1 MRSRLHALAR
11 PCLEMTPP
19 RSQGCSRP
27 SRLGGYNCI
36 AVGVWSVCVASPHEL
51 LQWYTQIGFRLL
63 FWERRGKDPKA
74 WKGPRDVGWNS
85 RDRVYP
91 LDSYRDTMNVG
102 TFTGHEI
109 QSGRY
114 LADVDFDWDSPNE
127 LKKRLLP
134 TTGFGF
140 GRPSRFLSHAFYTTP
155 HQLPAVK
162 KYVDLSNHVIVEL
175 YGGDSSEQ
183 TMIPPSLHSPG
194 ELLEFR
200 NQGDIGHTESLAT
213 AVRDYAIGCLLYQH
227 FGHRQL
233 LHEPRL
239 ALAGFLLSEG
249 LSESSV
255 LDITKVICQHTG
267 NDPDGQDVER
277 SVRSTASKLRSGER
291 VLGSGALA
299 KVFGDEGVKI
309 VGRIK
314 RWIGD
319 SDFAVSDKGKIY
331 ADSQENIRVA
341 LEKLNISMSYN
352 QFSQKMYLQNGGPP
366 VLFEDKVMVPTW
378 LQIDERFK
386 FRPSQHFFE
395 QVVKDAAWK
404 NSYHPVLDYLATLTW
419 DGTPRIDRW
428 LLSYGGAVDTEYTRA
443 VGALVLV
450 AAVRRVRRPGCKF
463 DEMLVLESPQ
473 QGVLKSTALRVL
485 CPQDEWF
492 SDDLPL
498 GADAKQIIERTT
510 GKWIIEAS
518 ELHGSHQ
525 REAEHLKS
533 FLSRQVDGPVRMAYD
548 RLATEVPRQFIII
561 GTTNSVTGYLKDF
574 SGARRFWP
582 VRIERFDVETLRRDR
597 DQLWAEAMQREAELP
612 SIRLPEQLYALAAT
626 QQEERRLID
635 PWEEYLQD
643 SDIDLTAP
651 YIEASL
657 VWDVLQLVAANQRD
671 NRHASRLA
679 EIMQRFGYT
688 KKRKMW
694 IESDGGKKCVM
705 CWTREGDAQQEDLL
719 S

>member
-1 MRSRLHALAR
+1 MVS
-11 PCLEMTPP
+11 
-19 RSQGCSRP
+19 
-27 SRLGGYNCI
+27 
-36 AVGVWSVCVASPHEL
+36 AVTGQEL

-63 FWERRGKDPKA
+63 VWERKGEDPKA
-74 WKGPRDVGWNS
+74 WKGPRNKGWNA
-85 RDRVYP
+85 RDRVYD
-91 LDSYRDTMNVG
+91 LKTYKESMNVG
-102 TFTGHEI
+102 CFTGHEI
-109 QSGRY
+109 SAGKF

-140 GRPSRFLSHAFYTTP
+140 GRPSKFLSHAFYTTP
-155 HQLPAVK
+155 TQLPAVK
-162 KYVDLSNHVIVEL
+162 KYIDLSNHSIVEL

-200 NQGDIGHTESLAT
+200 QQGEIGHVEALPI

-227 FGHRQL
+227 FGQRQL

-239 ALAGFLLSEG
+239 ALAGFLLNEGISEQT
-249 LSESSV
+249 V
-255 LDITKVICQHTG
+255 LEIIRIICKHTG
-267 NDPDGQDVER
+267 NDPDGQDAER
-277 SVRSTASKLRSGER
+277 SVKSTAAKLRSGER

-299 KVFGDEGVKI
+299 KVFGDEGTKI

-314 RWIGD
+314 KWTGD
-319 SDFAVSDKGKIY
+319 SDFSVNEKGKIF

-341 LEKLNISMSYN
+341 LDKLNISMSYN
-352 QFSQKMYLQNGGPP
+352 LFSQKMYMQNGGPP
-366 VLFEDKVMVPTW
+366 QLFEDKIAIPVW

-395 QVVKDAAWK
+395 QVIKDAAWK
-404 NSYHPVLDYLATLTW
+404 NTYHPVTDYLNTLKW
-419 DGTPRIDRW
+419 DKIPRIDRW
-428 LLSYGGAVDTEYTRA
+428 VIHYGGAEDTEFTRA

-450 AAVRRVRRPGCKF
+450 AAVRRVRQPGCKF
-463 DEMLVLESPQ
+463 DEMLVLESSQ
-473 QGVLKSTALRVL
+473 QGVLKSTALRCL
-485 CPQDEWF
+485 CPHDEWF

-582 VRIERFDVETLRRDR
+582 VRITKFDVESLKRDR
-597 DQLWAEAMQREAELP
+597 DQIWAEAMTREAEGI
-612 SIRLPEQLYALAAT
+612 SIRLPERLYALAAA
-626 QQEERRLID
+626 QQEARRLID
-635 PWEEYLQD
+635 PWEEYL
-643 SDIDLTAP
+643 IDAGIDMDAP
-651 YIEASL
+651 RIEAA
-657 VWDVLQLVAANQRD
+657 VIWDALQMVAANQRD
-671 NRHASRLA
+671 NRHAARIT
-679 EIMQRFGYT
+679 EIMQRFGFT
-688 KKRKMW
+688 KKRKIW
-694 IESDGGKKCVM
+694 IEGENGRKYAM
-705 CWTREGDAQQEDLL
+705 CWTKDDEPQQEDLL